1 MGMGASA
8 DSKPPSLAGV
18 EKFIRAKVAAE
29 AAKNKQKAFVPTPPK
44 PMKAKETDDDAD
56 DSADNLDLNDDDDPM
71 D

>member
-29 AAKNKQKAFVPTPPK
+29 AAKSKQKASAPAPQPGAQQEGDT
-44 PMKAKETDDDAD
+44 D
-56 DSADNLDLNDDDDPM
+56 DSADNLDLNDDEQM
-71 D
+71 E